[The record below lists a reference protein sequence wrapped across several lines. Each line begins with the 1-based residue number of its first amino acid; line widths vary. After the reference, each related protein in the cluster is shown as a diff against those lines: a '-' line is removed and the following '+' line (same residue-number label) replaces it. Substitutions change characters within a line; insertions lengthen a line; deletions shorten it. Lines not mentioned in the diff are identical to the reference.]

1 MSLQLTKIQDQLKA
15 KLYDKKAGKENLQPN
30 EGQMGIQTLSRIQPS
45 NDVIFSKLSAENE
58 MHLMICK
65 SLEESYKKV

>member
-1 MSLQLTKIQDQLKA
+1 
-15 KLYDKKAGKENLQPN
+15 
-30 EGQMGIQTLSRIQPS
+30 MGIQTLSRIQPS

-65 SLEESYKKV
+65 SLEESYKKVQDENHDLKNCLKML